1 MDWLGFLS
9 VILRST
15 PRPARC
21 GVAPSARSL
30 SSSTIPSGRGT
41 GAARVP
47 RGCRPGQPAAS
58 LRHDETSLASQFL
71 ASEQPGMPVYVV

>member
-1 MDWLGFLS
+1 MDWLGFLP

-30 SSSTIPSGRGT
+30 SSSTISSGRGT

-58 LRHDETSLASQFL
+58 LRHEASQFP